1 MLRESLGTTKSGQSL
16 RSTPYGSANRKQ
28 QHQPLQNKRPHN
40 PNRLHPNSTPGTN
53 RLRRTAHQP
62 RPKLHSLPSPLAP
75 RHQERPSHK
84 RKLRSTT
91 HSTNRQRRSRAMA
104 VSSSANRKMDNA
116 YARPRHRPLRT
127 TTRKLLPGQPAFCS
141 SHSGQI
147 CQMGERRTPCCSS

>member
-62 RPKLHSLPSPLAP
+62 RPKLHPLPSPLAT

-84 RKLRSTT
+84 RHLRFTTYSTL
-91 HSTNRQRRSRAMA
+91 RQSRPRAMA
-104 VSSSANRKMDNA
+104 LASPTLREMDNA
-116 YARPRHRPLRT
+116 NARTRHRPLRST
-127 TTRKLLPGQPAFCS
+127 PRELLPGQSAYSPS
-141 SHSGQI
+141 YGGQI
-147 CQMGERRTPCCSS
+147 CQMGERGSSYCAS